1 MEMKK
6 TPSGADGKKPT
17 NAVTGIVQD
26 VNRKGISER
35 DLKKKN
41 ENMKHIN
48 SVLDKDKGNT
58 FKLEESR
65 GIDEPKKT
73 TYIPRQ
79 PAVEYLLKIEQ

>member
-1 MEMKK
+1 M
-6 TPSGADGKKPT
+6 
-17 NAVTGIVQD
+17 Q
-26 VNRKGISER
+26 RKGVSER

-48 SVLDKDKGNT
+48 SVLDKDLGNT
-58 FKLEESR
+58 FHLEESK

-79 PAVEYLLKIEQ
+79 PAVEYLLEIERRAKQRIEKYKQYSINLRDKY